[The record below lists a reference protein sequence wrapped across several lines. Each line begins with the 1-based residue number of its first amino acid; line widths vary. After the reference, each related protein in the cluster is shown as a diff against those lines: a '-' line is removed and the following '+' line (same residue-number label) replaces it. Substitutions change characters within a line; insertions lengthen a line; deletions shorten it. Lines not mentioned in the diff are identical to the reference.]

1 MKAGL
6 YLVATPIGN
15 MGDIT
20 LRALET
26 LKEVDLIAC
35 EDTRNSGMFL
45 SKLQI
50 KKPLYALHDHNEEQK
65 ADDIISKIKSGM
77 SIALISDAGCPLIS
91 DPGYKLVKKCQEES
105 VYVSSIPGASA
116 VITALQLSGI
126 ASNRFSF
133 LGFAPNKQ
141 KARLDFYKE
150 ATTFNSTL
158 IVYETANRLIA
169 SLKDMFEIIGDRE
182 VAVTRELTK
191 LYEEA
196 KRNKLSELI
205 SFYEENG
212 APKGEIVL
220 VISPPDQ
227 KETSIT
233 EEDLQDEIKNLLKS
247 MSVKDVSKSLSE
259 KTGINKNEIYRIA
272 LEIKNGN

>member
-1 MKAGL
+1 
-6 YLVATPIGN
+6 
-15 MGDIT
+15 
-20 LRALET
+20 
-26 LKEVDLIAC
+26 
-35 EDTRNSGMFL
+35 
-45 SKLQI
+45 
-50 KKPLYALHDHNEEQK
+50 
-65 ADDIISKIKSGM
+65 
-77 SIALISDAGCPLIS
+77 
-91 DPGYKLVKKCQEES
+91 
-105 VYVSSIPGASA
+105 
-116 VITALQLSGI
+116 
-126 ASNRFSF
+126 
-133 LGFAPNKQ
+133 
-141 KARLDFYKE
+141 
-150 ATTFNSTL
+150 
-158 IVYETANRLIA
+158 
-169 SLKDMFEIIGDRE
+169 MFEIIGDRE

-196 KRNKLSELI
+196 RRNKLSELI